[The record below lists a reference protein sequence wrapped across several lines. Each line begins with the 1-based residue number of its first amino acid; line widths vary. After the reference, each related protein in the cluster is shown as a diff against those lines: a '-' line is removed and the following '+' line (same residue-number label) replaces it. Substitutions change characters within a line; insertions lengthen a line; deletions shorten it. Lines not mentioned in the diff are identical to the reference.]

1 MKNHFRI
8 NRLLFWI
15 YGLLGLVVMCTL
27 FYGTVRLVV
36 HAPSK
41 MEVEI
46 QLSKNTRLR
55 VAKEETNLLNA
66 TVPQQIP
73 GKTP

>member
-1 MKNHFRI
+1 MKNRFRI
-8 NRLLFWI
+8 NSLLIWI
-15 YGLLGLVVMCTL
+15 CGLVVVCVL
-27 FYGTVRLVV
+27 FYGTLSLVV

-55 VAKEETNLLNA
+55 VAKEETKLLNA

-73 GKTP
+73 SRVP